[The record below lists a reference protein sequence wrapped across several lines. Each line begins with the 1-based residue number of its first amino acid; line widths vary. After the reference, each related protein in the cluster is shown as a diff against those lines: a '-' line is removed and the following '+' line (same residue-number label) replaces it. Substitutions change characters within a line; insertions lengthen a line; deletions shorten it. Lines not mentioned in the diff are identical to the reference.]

1 MSHPIANHGDDDGFV
16 DIETASQHSIS
27 LDSAEDPHAF
37 NTIPLDEPRDLSG
50 ISSPRYTLN
59 SSGTDDQSIY
69 SSENG
74 VRESANTF
82 LIGDWDDDRD
92 SSLDGSEA
100 KTPFSPLFV
109 TSPSLDA
116 QAHSPRISHMAE
128 TVLAPLI
135 VGQSQQPS
143 LSAHPDT
150 TPVPS
155 HTRKF
160 PPPIPSHAAVYPPV
174 PYPPVVSSPPRS
186 QRESMRSF
194 ASASSTSRKI
204 RPESLLLRPPD
215 GPIVLGI
222 ALVDFNHLVKSFR
235 SSIGPTPS
243 SIYRN

>member
-1 MSHPIANHGDDDGFV
+1 MSHPIANHGGDDEFV

-27 LDSAEDPHAF
+27 LDSTEDAHAF
-37 NTIPLDEPRDLSG
+37 NSVPLDEPKDLSG

-74 VRESANTF
+74 VRESFNTF
-82 LIGDWDDDRD
+82 LIGDWDDDDRV

-100 KTPFSPLFV
+100 KTPSSALFV

-116 QAHSPRISHMAE
+116 QAHPPRINDMAE
-128 TVLAPLI
+128 TVLAPLV
-135 VGQSQQPS
+135 VGKSQQPS
-143 LSAHPDT
+143 SAHPDA

-155 HTRKF
+155 HPREF
-160 PPPIPSHAAVYPPV
+160 PPPIPRHAAVYPPI
-174 PYPPVVSSPPRS
+174 PYPPMVTSPPRS
-186 QRESMRSF
+186 QRDSMRSF

-222 ALVDFNHLVKSFR
+222 SLVDFNHLVKSFR
-235 SSIGPTPS
+235 SPIGLTPS
-243 SIYRN
+243 SIY